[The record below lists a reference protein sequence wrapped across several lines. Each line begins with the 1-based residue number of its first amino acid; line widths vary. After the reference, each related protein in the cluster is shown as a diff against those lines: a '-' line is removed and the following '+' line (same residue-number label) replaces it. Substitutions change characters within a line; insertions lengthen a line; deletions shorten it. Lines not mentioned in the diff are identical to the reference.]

1 MAQERKKRRIVLA
14 SILKPVDDTRMFWK
28 MGISLAQAG
37 LYEVIIVGYP
47 PSSTP
52 SFPAVQFISFDTFPR
67 ISYKRV
73 LAKWNV
79 FLKVWK
85 LKPDILIFNTHELL
99 LPAVLLKICFGTTIV
114 YDVQENYYRN
124 ILHSGSFPWIVR
136 WPLAFL
142 VRFKE
147 KLLAPSIDHFFL
159 AEKAYETEFRF
170 HRSGW
175 TVIENKGLTPDPSPE
190 ERGAVLAFREGLH
203 SSLSSGEGR
212 GEALRL
218 LFSGTLAESTGVFQA
233 IQLAKELHLLD
244 ASITLNI
251 IGHATLQRVQ
261 KKILNEIQGNEY
273 ICLIGGDRL
282 VPHSD
287 IMKAIHQADA
297 GIISYPPSH
306 YTKNSHPTKLFEYLS
321 AQLPIILERHWP
333 WTEHYL
339 QYQPFIFFD
348 FSKPDYPALLHELK
362 TKQCYSRVPE
372 DVTWASEQP
381 KFLAIMVKI

>member
-14 SILKPVDDTRMFWK
+14 SILKPVDDTRMLGK
-28 MGISLAQAG
+28 MGISLAQSG
-37 LYEVIIVGYP
+37 QYEVIIVGYP
-47 PSSTP
+47 TSSIP
-52 SFPAVQFISFDTFPR
+52 SFPAVQFIAFKAFPR
-67 ISYKRV
+67 ISYRRV
-73 LAKWNV
+73 LAKWKAS
-79 FLKVWK
+79 LMVWK

-99 LPAVLLKICFGTTIV
+99 WPALLLKICLGTTIV
-114 YDVQENYYRN
+114 YDVRENYYRN
-124 ILHSGSFPWIVR
+124 ILHSGSFPLLVR

-170 HRSGW
+170 HRRGW
-175 TVIENKGLTPDPSPE
+175 TVIENKGLTPDPSLE

-203 SSLSSGEGR
+203 SSLSSREGR
-212 GEALRL
+212 GEAVRL

-233 IQLAKELHLLD
+233 IAVAKKLHRLD
-244 ASITLNI
+244 ESITLKI
-251 IGHATLQRVQ
+251 VGFAALKSTL
-261 KKILNEIQGNEY
+261 KKIQHEILETEY
-273 ICLIGGDRL
+273 IHLIGGDRL
-282 VPHSD
+282 VPHPE

-297 GIISYPPSH
+297 GIISYPFSH
-306 YTKNSHPTKLFEYLS
+306 HTKNSHPTKLFEYLS

-333 WTEHYL
+333 WTEQYL

-362 TKQCYSRVPE
+362 TKQCYPRVPE

-381 KFLAIMVKI
+381 KFLAIMGKI

>member
-52 SFPAVQFISFDTFPR
+52 SFSAVQFISFGAFPR

-99 LPAVLLKICFGTTIV
+99 LPAVLLKICLGTTIV
-114 YDVQENYYRN
+114 YDLQENYYRN
-124 ILHSGSFPWIVR
+124 ILHSGSFPWVVR

-159 AEKAYETEFRF
+159 AEKAYEGEFRF
-170 HRSGW
+170 HRGGW
-175 TVIENKGLTPDPSPE
+175 TVIENKGLTPALSGGEGGMQHFSEGDDSSPLLR
-190 ERGAVLAFREGLH
+190 RGAG
-203 SSLSSGEGR
+203 GET
-212 GEALRL
+212 LRL

-306 YTKNSHPTKLFEYLS
+306 HTKNSHPTKLFEYLS

-362 TKQCYSRVPE
+362 TKQCYPRVPE

-381 KFLAIMVKI
+381 KFLAIMEKI

>member
-14 SILKPVDDTRMFWK
+14 SILKPVDDTRMLGK
-28 MGISLAQAG
+28 MGISLAQSG
-37 LYEVIIVGYP
+37 QYEVIIVGYP
-47 PSSTP
+47 TSSIP
-52 SFPAVQFISFDTFPR
+52 SFPAVQFISSKAFPR

-99 LPAVLLKICFGTTIV
+99 WPALLLKICLGTTIV
-114 YDVQENYYRN
+114 YDVRENYYRN
-124 ILHSGSFPWIVR
+124 ILHSGSFPLFVR

-159 AEKAYETEFRF
+159 AEKAYEAEFRF

-175 TVIENKGLTPDPSPE
+175 TVIENKGLTP
-190 ERGAVLAFREGLH
+190 A
-203 SSLSSGEGR
+203 LSGGEGGMQPLSEGEDSSPLLR
-212 GEALRL
+212 RRVGGEALRL

-233 IQLAKELHLLD
+233 IAVAKELHRLD
-244 ASITLNI
+244 KSITLKI
-251 IGHATLQRVQ
+251 IGYAALKSTLE
-261 KKILNEIQGNEY
+261 KIQNEIKENEY
-273 ICLIGGDRL
+273 ICLIGGNQL
-282 VPHSD
+282 IPHHY
-287 IMKAIHQADA
+287 ILEAIHNADA
-297 GIISYPPSH
+297 GIISYPRSH
-306 YTKNSHPTKLFEYLS
+306 HTKNSHPTKLFEYLS
-321 AQLPIILERHWP
+321 AQLPIVLERHWP
-333 WTEHYL
+333 WAEQYL

-348 FSKPDYPALLHELK
+348 FSKPDYPTLLHELK
-362 TKQCYSRVPE
+362 TKQCYPRAPE

-381 KFLAIMVKI
+381 KFLAIMGKI